1 LPEKSNLGIDLEK
14 NGFRHGA
21 VSTSP
26 SRISD
31 GPTGWHLTLPCGGL
45 RRFALCYSFQ
55 LRPDRKEARWP
66 GVSRN
71 LRWAST
77 RSQ

>member
-31 GPTGWHLTLPCGGL
+31 RPTGWHLTLPCGGIL
-45 RRFALCYSFQ
+45 WFKSHMQNPIERRLDGQEC
-55 LRPDRKEARWP
+55 RE
-66 GVSRN
+66 
-71 LRWAST
+71 T
-77 RSQ
+77 

>member
-26 SRISD
+26 RRISD
-31 GPTGWHLTLPCGGL
+31 GPTGWHLTLPCGDL
-45 RRFALCYSFQ
+45 WRFAMSPVIFNQNPTERRLDGQEC
-55 LRPDRKEARWP
+55 RE
-66 GVSRN
+66 
-71 LRWAST
+71 T
-77 RSQ
+77 